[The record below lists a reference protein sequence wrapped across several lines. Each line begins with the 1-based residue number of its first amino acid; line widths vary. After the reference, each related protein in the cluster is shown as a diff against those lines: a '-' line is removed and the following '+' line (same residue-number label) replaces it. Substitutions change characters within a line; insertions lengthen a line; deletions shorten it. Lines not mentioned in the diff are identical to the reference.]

1 MKELLIIKEPLSLI
15 VTVSTSCSLICS
27 PTTPLALSPSVPL
40 SCALSCSILPPLTC
54 FLTQSRKK
62 IRNVPQLIF
71 FPVHVFQTAFSLINW
86 GKWLRTSAPG
96 PVPYIPFSFASMS
109 SALASYLSSR
119 GFTSPSPSSPFPFLL
134 FFFPPLHSPLLPLHA
149 LCPQNLGALEDS
161 LVQYPWSLL
170 PSPFRYIVHCTY
182 HPIHHSSIALPHLI
196 LDKENGL
203 VLDRT
208 DLAPLLKWRP
218 IQGPS
223 NPRPTSIP
231 KNFTLHVIT
240 LHVAPRP
247 QPGLTPTR
255 FTELRAQRNTG
266 SNPTTTGSLK
276 TPINSLSGCYKS
288 HKT

>member
-1 MKELLIIKEPLSLI
+1 MAEDICPGARPVYSFQLCVYELCSCLLPIKSRFYFPLPI
-15 VTVSTSCSLICS
+15 F
-27 PTTPLALSPSVPL
+27 PVP
-40 SCALSCSILPPLTC
+40 LPPL
-54 FLTQSRKK
+54 L
-62 IRNVPQLIF
+62 
-71 FPVHVFQTAFSLINW
+71 
-86 GKWLRTSAPG
+86 
-96 PVPYIPFSFASMS
+96 
-109 SALASYLSSR
+109 
-119 GFTSPSPSSPFPFLL
+119 
-134 FFFPPLHSPLLPLHA
+134 FPPLHSPLLPLHA
-149 LCPQNLGALEDS
+149 LCPQNRGALEDS

-170 PSPFRYIVHCTY
+170 PSTFLCIVHCTY

-203 VLDRT
+203 VQDRT

-266 SNPTTTGSLK
+266 SNPTTTEPKDS
-276 TPINSLSGCYKS
+276 N
-288 HKT
+288 